1 MVIEWLTREKIF
13 IEADKQLLAKDSP
26 SFVIT

>member
-13 IEADKQLLAKDSP
+13 IDAAKQLLAKDSP
-26 SFVIT
+26 SFAIA